1 MLPAQPHPARPR
13 PSAPALGHWLARHP
27 GLAYFGLAYAF
38 SWAVELPLAAAAQG
52 WVPWRVPSTLHYL
65 AAFGP
70 LLAALVVV
78 GATEGRVG
86 VRRWLAGLLRWR
98 VGWVSWLGAVGLPIG
113 LFVAAALVDY
123 FTTGQPLQWAR
134 LGQVDYLPDLTP
146 LGALGLWLLTFG
158 LGEELGWRG
167 FALPRLQRSHSAL
180 TASLLLGVLW
190 ALWHLPAFFY
200 KDTYMAMGLA
210 GGLPMLVL
218 SITAAALVFTWLY
231 NTSGGSLLV
240 VIVFHALFDF
250 LSVTPAGGAAAP
262 ALMSAGVMIWA
273 VLIVVLFRPAHLSRQ
288 GKHTG

>member
-1 MLPAQPHPARPR
+1 MLPAQPLSPAPD
-13 PSAPALGHWLARHP
+13 SALGRWPARHP
-27 GLAYFGLAYAF
+27 VAAYFGLAYAF
-38 SWAVELPLAAAAQG
+38 SWAVELPLVAAAQG
-52 WVPWRVPSTLHYL
+52 WVRWSVPPTLHYL

-78 GATEGRVG
+78 SATEGRAG

-98 VGWVSWLGAVGLPIG
+98 VGWVSWLGAIGLPLA
-113 LFVAAALVDY
+113 LFGVAAVVNY
-123 FTTGQPLQWAR
+123 VTTGQALNLAL

-167 FALPRLQRSHSAL
+167 LALPRLQRSHSAL
-180 TASLLLGVLW
+180 TASLLLGVVW
-190 ALWHLPAFFY
+190 AFWHLPAFFY

-250 LSVTPAGGAAAP
+250 LSVTPAGGDAAP

-273 VLIVVLFRPAHLSRQ
+273 VLIVIFFRPAQLARQ

>member
-1 MLPAQPHPARPR
+1 MLPAQPLSPAPD
-13 PSAPALGHWLARHP
+13 SALGRWPARHP
-27 GLAYFGLAYAF
+27 VAAYFGLAYAF
-38 SWAVELPLAAAAQG
+38 SWAVELPLVAAAQG
-52 WVPWRVPSTLHYL
+52 WVRWSVPPTLHYL

-78 GATEGRVG
+78 SATEGRAG

-98 VGWVSWLGAVGLPIG
+98 VGWVSWLGAIGLPLA
-113 LFVAAALVDY
+113 LFGVAAVVNY
-123 FTTGQPLQWAR
+123 VTTGQALNLAL

-167 FALPRLQRSHSAL
+167 LALPRLQRSHSAL
-180 TASLLLGVLW
+180 TASLLLGVVW
-190 ALWHLPAFFY
+190 AFWHLPAFFY

-250 LSVTPAGGAAAP
+250 LSVTPAGGDAAP
-262 ALMSAGVMIWA
+262 ALMSAGVIIWA
-273 VLIVVLFRPAHLSRQ
+273 VLIVIFFRPAQLARQ